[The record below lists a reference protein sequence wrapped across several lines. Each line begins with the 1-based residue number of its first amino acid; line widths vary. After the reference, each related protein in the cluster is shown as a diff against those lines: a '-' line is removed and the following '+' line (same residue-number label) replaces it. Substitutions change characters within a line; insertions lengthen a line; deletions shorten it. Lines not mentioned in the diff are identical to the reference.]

1 MTASYEYD
9 RDVFNRLVRTD
20 PPVAG
25 SVLFDTA
32 CVLGGSIA
40 GLLAAR
46 VLADHARTVLVIERD
61 EVNTQGRSRSG
72 VPQDRQGHAL
82 VPGGRAQLD
91 RWLPGFTREAQDR
104 GAVLSR
110 PDQVANYVGD
120 RRQAQAGFP
129 LLSATRPFLESL
141 IRDRVLALPNVHTLR
156 AAAAGLEIRD
166 DAVRAVRYVEAGAE
180 SVVDVD
186 FTVDA
191 MGRSSRLADWV
202 ERANYQRPRLE
213 RLRAEINYATA
224 LFERPEDADSLPI
237 TGTQARPADPAPD
250 DDRAPAYALAVE
262 GQQWLVLLSG
272 YGDNR
277 PPVAIDE
284 FRSAC
289 AELPAVF
296 ARAAAGKPVRDIETY
311 RQADSRRR
319 DFVGLERF
327 PSRLVSVGDAV
338 ASFNPIFGQG
348 MSAAALHA
356 GCLSDYLNATPG
368 LDRAATEFFAL
379 QSVVVDAAW
388 TVSAGVDAARLDAIN
403 CAEVPDDVR
412 RQRWATSQVL
422 QAAEFDQTVAQTLGA
437 VTAMLAHPS
446 TLTEPAL
453 LDRAVAVNQRAQE
466 TSERLARARR

>member
-1 MTASYEYD
+1 MTTSTEYS

-61 EVNTQGRSRSG
+61 EVNTQGRSRPG

-104 GAVLSR
+104 GAVLGR
-110 PDQVANYVGD
+110 ADQVTNYVGD
-120 RRQAQAGFP
+120 RRRLSTQTS

-141 IRDRVLALPNVHTLR
+141 IRGRVLALPNVHTLP
-156 AAAAGLEIRD
+156 AAATGLEIRD

-202 ERANYQRPRLE
+202 ERADYQRPRLE
-213 RLRAEINYATA
+213 RLRADINYSTA
-224 LFERPEDADSLPI
+224 LFEHSENTESMPI
-237 TGTQARPADPAPD
+237 VITQALPADPAPD
-250 DDRAPAYALAVE
+250 DDRAPAYAFAVE
-262 GQQWLVLLSG
+262 GQRWLVLLAG
-272 YGDNR
+272 YGNNR
-277 PPVAIDE
+277 PPATLDA

-289 AELPAVF
+289 AGLPAVF
-296 ARAAAGKPVRDIETY
+296 ARAAAGEPTRDIETY

-319 DFVGLERF
+319 DFAGLERF

-348 MSAAALHA
+348 MSSAALHA
-356 GCLSDYLNATPG
+356 SCLSDYLNATPD
-368 LDRAATEFFAL
+368 LDRAATEFFDL

-388 TVSAGVDAARLDAIN
+388 TTSAGVDAARLDAIN
-403 CAEVPDDVR
+403 RAEVPDDVK
-412 RQRWATSQVL
+412 RQRWAVNQVL
-422 QAAEFDQTVAQTLGA
+422 KAAQVDQTVAQALTD

-446 TLTEPAL
+446 TLTEPAM
-453 LDRAVAVNQRAQE
+453 LDRAVEANQRA
-466 TSERLARARR
+466 

>member
-1 MTASYEYD
+1 MTTSTEYS

-61 EVNTQGRSRSG
+61 EVNTRGRSRAG

-91 RWLPGFTREAQDR
+91 RWLPGFTREAQDH

-110 PDQVANYVGD
+110 PDQVANYVGV
-120 RRQAQAGFP
+120 RRQAQNGFS
-129 LLSATRPFLESL
+129 LLSATRPLLESL
-141 IRDRVLALPNVHTLR
+141 IRGRVLALPNVRTLR
-156 AAAAGLEIRD
+156 AAATGVEIRD

-202 ERANYQRPRLE
+202 ESADYQRPRLK
-213 RLRAEINYATA
+213 RLHADINYATA
-224 LFERPEDADSLPI
+224 LFDRSEDAESLPI
-237 TGTQARPADPAPD
+237 TGTQARPADLAPD
-250 DDRAPAYALAVE
+250 DDRAPAYAFAVE
-262 GQQWLVLLSG
+262 DQQWLVLLSG
-272 YGDNR
+272 YGNNR
-277 PPVAIDE
+277 PPAAIDA

-289 AELPAVF
+289 DELPAVF
-296 ARAAAGKPVRDIETY
+296 GRAAAGKPVRDIETY

-319 DFVGLERF
+319 DFAGLERF

-356 GCLSDYLNATPG
+356 SCLSDYLNAAPD
-368 LDRAATEFFAL
+368 LDRVATEFFAL

-388 TVSAGVDAARLDAIN
+388 TVSADIDAARLDAIN
-403 CAEVPDDVR
+403 RFEVSDDVK
-412 RQRWATSQVL
+412 RQRWAVGQVFR
-422 QAAEFDQTVAQTLGA
+422 AAGFDQTVAQALAA

-453 LDRAVAVNQRAQE
+453 LDRAIEVNQRA
-466 TSERLARARR
+466 